1 MGEGGC
7 PSLRSQVLG
16 AGSFYCF
23 VFCLAAN
30 SPAGLRDSEL
40 SNIHRSCQPLRS
52 CPLPTQ
58 RGKFTFSQSPPTSQ
72 APPPRHP
79 ATPQFSAGTG
89 QALHTAKSPQFFHQG
104 PASPQGKAESYKFP
118 DVPTFPSATPRKTPP
133 SSGANQR
140 STSFPTSPH
149 FPLHYPATPSFPAGV
164 AK

>member
-1 MGEGGC
+1 MGEGGS

-16 AGSFYCF
+16 AGSFYRF

-40 SNIHRSCQPLRS
+40 SHIHRSCQPLRS

-79 ATPQFSAGTG
+79 ATPQFSAGTD
-89 QALHTAKSPQFFHQG
+89 QVLHTAKSPQFLQQRS
-104 PASPQGKAESYKFP
+104 ASPRG
-118 DVPTFPSATPRKTPP
+118 PTRYYTQLNPRSFYNNALPP
-133 SSGANQR
+133 RGDRPGITHS
-140 STSFPTSPH
+140 
-149 FPLHYPATPSFPAGV
+149 
-164 AK
+164 